1 MGSLLPTKSASG
13 FAAIDDD
20 CILVGPTGG
29 STPIDPEWLAST
41 FVVTSGSDDES
52 GYEKLRL
59 PKISAADWYARHFFP
74 SIDEFD
80 ASVRI
85 TVLQTLLDTVHALR
99 AERSFI
105 EFLKSKGIRTF
116 LFWIFAKH

>member
-1 MGSLLPTKSASG
+1 MGSLHLTKNLSG

-29 STPIDPEWLAST
+29 STPIDPAWLAST
-41 FVVTSGSDDES
+41 FIVTSGIDDES

-85 TVLQTLLDTVHALR
+85 AVLQTLLDTIHALR
-99 AERSFI
+99 TERSFI
-105 EFLKSKGIRTF
+105 EFLKTKGTHTF
-116 LFWIFAKH
+116 FVGI